1 MPRWVVFHEPPLL
14 LLRPSCENARMV
26 EFGGKISKRGAV
38 AIAEIVGKT
47 LDPITAKRGFAA
59 SQLTAAWA
67 EIVGQRYADCSL
79 PEKIVWPRGAA
90 NEGRSGMLV
99 VRIDGPRALLFQHEL
114 PQVIE
119 RVNATL
125 GHGTIDR
132 IRIVQAP
139 VQPASGGVKPMRPLD
154 AQEESQLADLVGG
167 VDSADLR
174 GALERLGRG
183 ILARRDKK

>member
-1 MPRWVVFHEPPLL
+1 MAE
-14 LLRPSCENARMV
+14 S
-26 EFGGKISKRGAV
+26 GGKQGRRGAV
-38 AIAEIVGKT
+38 SIAELVGKT
-47 LDPITAKRGFAA
+47 LDPITARRGFAA
-59 SQLTAAWA
+59 SQLTASWA

-90 NEGRSGMLV
+90 NAGRSGMLV

-125 GHGTIDR
+125 GHATIDR
-132 IRIVQAP
+132 IRVIQGPVQAATGTGKP
-139 VQPASGGVKPMRPLD
+139 VRSLD
-154 AQEESQLADLVGG
+154 AEEESQLADLL
-167 VDSADLR
+167 DSVESSDLR

>member
-1 MPRWVVFHEPPLL
+1 MPRRVVFHGPPLL

-38 AIAEIVGKT
+38 AI
-47 LDPITAKRGFAA
+47 
-59 SQLTAAWA
+59 A

>member
-1 MPRWVVFHEPPLL
+1 MRKW
-14 LLRPSCENARMV
+14 RMAQN
-26 EFGGKISKRGAV
+26 GGNPGKRRGAV
-38 AIAEIVGKT
+38 TIAELVGRT

-90 NEGRSGMLV
+90 NEGKSGMLV

-125 GHGTIDR
+125 GHGTVDR
-132 IRIVQAP
+132 IRVVQGMVQAP
-139 VQPASGGVKPMRPLD
+139 KGTARPGRPLE
-154 AQEESQLADLVGG
+154 AEEESELAGLLSNVE
-167 VDSADLR
+167 SSDLR

-183 ILARRDKK
+183 VLGRRSKK

>member
-1 MPRWVVFHEPPLL
+1 MAE
-14 LLRPSCENARMV
+14 S
-26 EFGGKISKRGAV
+26 GSKQRRRGAV
-38 AIAEIVGKT
+38 SIAELVGKT

-59 SQLTAAWA
+59 SQLTASWA
-67 EIVGQRYADCSL
+67 EIVGQRYVDCSL

-90 NEGRSGMLV
+90 NEGKSGMLV

-132 IRIVQAP
+132 IRVIQAP
-139 VQPASGGVKPMRPLD
+139 VQATAAAEKPVRSLD
-154 AQEESQLADLVGG
+154 AAEESQLAGLLGSVENG
-167 VDSADLR
+167 DLR

-183 ILARRDKK
+183 ILGRRDKK

>member
-1 MPRWVVFHEPPLL
+1 MFPLPPLL

-26 EFGGKISKRGAV
+26 ENGSKQRRRGAV
-38 AIAEIVGKT
+38 SIAELVGKT

-132 IRIVQAP
+132 IRVIQAP
-139 VQPASGGVKPMRPLD
+139 VQPAVQPGKAPRPLD
-154 AQEESQLADLVGG
+154 PQEESLLARTLGSVESDE
-167 VDSADLR
+167 LR
-174 GALERLGRG
+174 NALERLGRG

>member
-1 MPRWVVFHEPPLL
+1 MEQGLSALL
-14 LLRPSCENARMV
+14 LGRGPCENAAMA
-26 EFGGKISKRGAV
+26 ESGSKAGRRGAV
-38 AIAEIVGKT
+38 SIAELVGKT

-59 SQLTAAWA
+59 SQLTANWDA
-67 EIVGQRYADCSL
+67 IVGQRYADCSL

-90 NEGRSGMLV
+90 NEGKSGMLV

-132 IRIVQAP
+132 VRVVQGP
-139 VQPASGGVKPMRPLD
+139 VPTTAQPAQGPRPLD
-154 AQEESQLADLVGG
+154 HQEESQLAGVLGG
-167 VDSADLR
+167 VENGDLR
-174 GALERLGRG
+174 LALERLGRG

>member
-1 MPRWVVFHEPPLL
+1 MT
-14 LLRPSCENARMV
+14 ENGIKQGR
-26 EFGGKISKRGAV
+26 RGAV
-38 AIAEIVGKT
+38 SIAELVGKT

-59 SQLTAAWA
+59 SQLTASWA
-67 EIVGQRYADCSL
+67 AIVGQRYADCSL

-90 NEGRSGMLV
+90 NEGACGMLV

-132 IRIVQAP
+132 IRVVQGP
-139 VQPASGGVKPMRPLD
+139 VQPAGQPTRTPRPLD
-154 AQEESQLADLVGG
+154 AQEESQLAGLLGSVE
-167 VDSADLR
+167 SSDLR
-174 GALERLGRG
+174 DALERLGRG
-183 ILARRDKK
+183 ILARLDKKY